1 MSESEQE
8 DPRVIAVCEFFSKV
22 FFSVTN
28 PPEDLSDL
36 CDGVV
41 MFEALA
47 EISMDHF
54 DPTTIARDLG
64 SNWALKATNL
74 KKLLRNLEEFY
85 HEELQKDSDFES
97 ISTHINDIAK
107 GDDVEHIVAF
117 VELIAVA
124 ATTCEDKEVFVNRLR
139 EMDPESLGELQ
150 EILQDGYRVITDF
163 DVDNAGEDDDA
174 DSLVFEGEE
183 GGDMGPTSPS
193 TSLFPSHEG
202 AALVKERDELRQALQ
217 DAKREL
223 GQAKSQSV
231 IDGEDNQKEKS
242 KLRALNEDLQ
252 ERLARRDEELMTAE
266 QGNSRNK
273 RSLEEAQT
281 EVVDLREKSASLAD
295 ELDVEKSKVLQLRK
309 SEAMVEVYRK
319 KLDALQS
326 TNQGMEDQTA
336 QTAKYVEQI
345 MTLESENKKLPTL
358 QKDLDESKSQGK
370 MLESRIAEAEDARNA
385 KDAEILKL
393 KNAASSAERAKKMY
407 EDELNELRAQHE
419 GAADAALALNGAS
432 ESNEKTMRLEIEN
445 KKLRDQMEKL
455 QVGGA
460 GAAVVS
466 SAAVPAG
473 DMDRVAQLEKLLT
486 DKDTEVAKLVT
497 DKEKLEAYTK
507 KTLQKFQEKYLVA
520 LQDCKAKLKEKHDK
534 IEALE
539 QRGATEKVAQRRE
552 EKLMSSA
559 IFELGMG
566 IMSNKL
572 GKR

>member
-1 MSESEQE
+1 MSEAE
-8 DPRVIAVCEFFSKV
+8 DPRTRAVCEFFGKV

-41 MFEALA
+41 MFEALS

-64 SNWALKATNL
+64 SNWALKASNL

-85 HEELQKDSDFES
+85 HDVLQKDSDFES
-97 ISTHINDIAK
+97 ISTHVNDIAR
-107 GDDVEHIVAF
+107 GEDPDHILAF
-117 VELIAVA
+117 VELVAVA
-124 ATTCEDKEVFVNRLR
+124 ATTCEDKEVFVNRLK
-139 EMDPESLGELQ
+139 EMDPECLGELQ

-163 DVDNAGEDDDA
+163 DTENAGDDEDA
-174 DSLVFEGEE
+174 DSLVFEGGE
-183 GGDMGPTSPS
+183 GGEGTPASPS
-193 TSLFPSHEG
+193 MLFPSHGESE
-202 AALVKERDELRQALQ
+202 LLKERDDLRQALQ

-223 GQAKSQSV
+223 GQAKSQAT
-231 IDGEDNQKEKS
+231 IDAEDNQKDKE

-252 ERLARRDEELMTAE
+252 ERLAKRDEELTMAE
-266 QGNSRNK
+266 QDISKNK
-273 RSLEEAQT
+273 RVLEEAQT

-319 KLDALQS
+319 KLDLLQS
-326 TNQGMEDQTA
+326 STHGMEDQTI

-345 MTLESENKKLPTL
+345 MSLESENRKIPSL
-358 QKDLDESKSQGK
+358 QKSLDESQSQAK
-370 MLESRIAEAEDARNA
+370 KLESRIAEAEDSIGG
-385 KDAEILKL
+385 KDAEIIKL
-393 KNAASSAERAKKMY
+393 KNDASSAEKAKKMY
-407 EDELNELRAQHE
+407 QDELNELRAHHE
-419 GAADAALALNGAS
+419 GAADAALAFNGVS
-432 ESNEKTMRLEIEN
+432 GSNEKAVRLEVEN
-445 KKLRDQMEKL
+445 SKLRAQMEQMQL
-455 QVGGA
+455 GG
-460 GAAVVS
+460 V
-466 SAAVPAG
+466 AAVPAG
-473 DMDRVAQLEKLLT
+473 DADDRVVELEK
-486 DKDTEVAKLVT
+486 EVAKLVT

-539 QRGATEKVAQRRE
+539 MRSANEKVAQKRE
-552 EKLMSSA
+552 EKLLSSA

-566 IMSNKL
+566 IMSNRL

>member
-41 MFEALA
+41 MFEALS

-193 TSLFPSHEG
+193 NSLFPSHEG

-370 MLESRIAEAEDARNA
+370 MLESRIEEAEDARNA

-393 KNAASSAERAKKMY
+393 KNVASSAERAKKMY

-432 ESNEKTMRLEIEN
+432 DSNEKTMRLEIEN

>member
-41 MFEALA
+41 MFEALS

-193 TSLFPSHEG
+193 NSLFPSHEG

-432 ESNEKTMRLEIEN
+432 DSNEKTMRLEIEN

-473 DMDRVAQLEKLLT
+473 DMDRVTQLEKLLT